1 MIQGDNS
8 WKSKM
13 IENLRADLREE
24 GSHEKGCMISHVKR
38 AVQGTKRTKKKKK
51 KTSVGS
57 VLLLVLNKRVI
68 ILWTII
74 DFHDK
79 SKKTRKT
86 REARLNWLKRV
97 TDSVTESVS
106 QLLILVCHETKVI
119 WEETLLRRTTSIE
132 RHERYDTRTR
142 IQTAGSHE
150 KLRKKR
156 KLERT

>member
-38 AVQGTKRTKKKKK
+38 AVQGTKRKKKK

-68 ILWTII
+68 ILLNHHR
-74 DFHDK
+74 FSGQKREDK
-79 SKKTRKT
+79 RSETELIK
-86 REARLNWLKRV
+86 ACDWFSDRV
-97 TDSVTESVS
+97 SESVVDS
-106 QLLILVCHETKVI
+106 CLSRNESH
-119 WEETLLRRTTSIE
+119 LRGDSIE
-132 RHERYDTRTR
+132 
-142 IQTAGSHE
+142 
-150 KLRKKR
+150 KNNFNRKAWEIWYEDKNSNSR
-156 KLERT
+156 ESRET